1 MGGLTFGGGESAR
14 GDFSRWK
21 GGGGGGGKIWGGGGG
36 ISSTPTVEQT
46 LIPGANKRSYVLKQ
60 NCMKGLNK
68 E

>member
-1 MGGLTFGGGESAR
+1 MGGSLLGGISLG
-14 GDFSRWK
+14 GK
-21 GGGGGGGKIWGGGGG
+21 GGGGGANFRLVGGG

-46 LIPGANKRSYVLKQ
+46 LIPGANKRSHVLKQ

>member
-1 MGGLTFGGGESAR
+1 MGGSLLGGISLG
-14 GDFSRWK
+14 GK
-21 GGGGGGGKIWGGGGG
+21 GGGGGGFAKFGGVWGG

-46 LIPGANKRSYVLKQ
+46 LIPGANKRSHVLKQ

>member
-1 MGGLTFGGGESAR
+1 MGGSLLGGISLG
-14 GDFSRWK
+14 GK
-21 GGGGGGGKIWGGGGG
+21 GGGDEQIFGWLGGG